1 MEKKVSEEKKLILEM
16 LSAGKIN
23 VDEAEKLL
31 DSTEEEAASPPSNN
45 KKFFKIWVQEEN
57 KTKVNINIP
66 IALAEVGLKLVPK
79 DKFNLKGNEINFDE
93 MLKLI
98 KEGNVGELV
107 NIDTIDHGKEVKVKI
122 LIE

>member
-1 MEKKVSEEKKLILEM
+1 MSEEKKLILEM

-31 DSTEEEAASPPSNN
+31 DSTEEGAALPTSSN

-79 DKFNLKGNEINFDE
+79 DKFNLEGNEINFDE

-98 KEGNVGELV
+98 KEGNEGELV
-107 NIDTIDHGKEVKVKI
+107 NIETIDHGKEVKVKI